1 MLFSFTNVNGTN
13 VPDWKCAKKKMKQ
26 YTENNFN
33 AHTRVNRSTFLK
45 TLRNQVFS

>member
-1 MLFSFTNVNGTN
+1 MYQIGN
-13 VPDWKCAKKKMKQ
+13 VPKKMKK

-33 AHTRVNRSTFLK
+33 AHTWVNRSTFLK